1 MSHWAQFEDRVRETA
16 RYIWKRPCLPK
27 RVGGVNLDG
36 VVRIDPEIEIFLEI
50 TENRTLSKVREDV
63 VKLQT
68 AKSAAFHDGVMA
80 RCLCVV
86 NGAITPAMKEAG
98 EPHNIRVLS
107 IDDFSQMFFDFE
119 EYKVARIRAPFG
131 SAINPLTGEIDKT
144 DYVRVN
150 YLADGHK
157 KEVNSSDIA
166 NWLSEGRKI
175 ILLGEYGTGKSRC
188 IQDVF
193 RTLSENAAENFCY
206 PYAVDL
212 RSSWGLQRS
221 VELLRRHV
229 SDLGLD
235 SLETAVVRAFQVGSL
250 AVLLDGFDEIG
261 SQAWSNDVQKLRQIR
276 AKSLQAVKDTITNCK
291 GGVLVTG
298 REHYFPS
305 SEEMFSALGMEPG
318 TTIILRCKE
327 EFSDT
332 ELLDYFQKR
341 DIELDVPEWLPR
353 RPLICQTIT
362 DLADDQF
369 LEMFDDE
376 GDEVNFWNHFITV
389 LCERDARIHPS
400 FDSATIHSI
409 FIYLSR
415 LTRTKPANIG
425 PISLVE
431 LQHAFEDATGA
442 VPVEEASVMLQRLP
456 TLGRVS
462 SGSNDRQFVDIYILD
477 GLRAKDVVRCCLGSP
492 EDLTAA
498 CCSSWTNSLDDLGQ
512 RVLARDASL
521 NDQSKLDFAR
531 QAVKGGNKTLS
542 CDLIGALT
550 RKSDSAFDFQGLSVN
565 DGTFMV
571 LNLREREISNLRIE
585 DTYVGEL
592 VLPALDNKKVE
603 ISNCITPRVIGITSP
618 AGLPYWIKDL
628 EAEAYDSV
636 ASVSRIRRIGLKPA
650 HEVLATVI
658 RKTFFQKGSGRK
670 EEALLRGLGSPS
682 TRNSSRRILN
692 LLVREGLL
700 TSFKGNDGMVYSPVR
715 SHTKRMQTLL
725 DELEGSTDPIW
736 IQVGEM

>member
-1 MSHWAQFEDRVRETA
+1 MRETA
-16 RYIWKRPCLPK
+16 QYIWKRPCTPK

-36 VVRIDPEIEIFLEI
+36 VVVLDPEIEVFVEI
-50 TENRTLSKVREDV
+50 TENRTLAKVREDV

-68 AKSAAFHDGVMA
+68 AKSAAFQNGVMA
-80 RCLCVV
+80 RCFCVV
-86 NGAITPAMKEAG
+86 NGNITPAMKEAG

-107 IDDFSQMFFDFE
+107 IDAFSRMFFDFE
-119 EYKVARIRAPFG
+119 EYRVARINAPFG
-131 SAINPLTGEIDKT
+131 SAINPLTGEIDTT
-144 DYVRVN
+144 DYVGVN
-150 YLADGHK
+150 YVAEGQK
-157 KEVNSSDIA
+157 KEVNSTDIA
-166 NWLSEGRKI
+166 KWLSEGKKI

-193 RTLSENAAENFCY
+193 RVLSEGAAENFCY

-221 VELLRRHV
+221 SELLRRHV

-235 SLETAVVRAFQVGSL
+235 TLETSVVRAFHVGSV

-276 AKSLQAVKDTITNCK
+276 AKSLLAVKDTVSACK

-305 SEEMFSALGMEPG
+305 SEEMFSALGMDSG
-318 TTIILRCKE
+318 ATIVLRCKD

-332 ELLDYFQKR
+332 ELLEYFQKR

-369 LEMFDDE
+369 LAMFDDE
-376 GDEVNFWNHFITV
+376 GDEVKFWNHFITV

-400 FDSATIHSI
+400 FDSSTIHSI

-415 LTRTKPANIG
+415 LTRTKSANIG
-425 PISLVE
+425 PISLSE
-431 LQHAFEDATGA
+431 LQHAFESATGA

-477 GLRAKDVVRCCLGSP
+477 GLRAKDVVRCCLGP
-492 EDLTAA
+492 PDELAA
-498 CCSSWTNSLDDLGQ
+498 VCGSVWTNPLDDLGQ

-531 QAVKGGNKTLS
+531 QALKGGNRTLS

-550 RKSDSAFDFQGLSVN
+550 RKNTVTFDFEGLSVD

-571 LNLREREISNLRIE
+571 LNLREREISNIRIA

-603 ISNCITPRVIGITSP
+603 IVNCITPRVIGITSP

-670 EEALLRGLGSPS
+670 EEALLRGLGSPA
-682 TRNSSRRILN
+682 TRNSSRKILN
-692 LLVREGLL
+692 LLEREGLL
-700 TSFKGNDGMVYSPVR
+700 TSFKGDDGMVYSPVR
-715 SHTKRMQTLL
+715 AHTKRMQKLL
-725 DELEGSTDPIW
+725 DELQSSTDDIW
-736 IQVGEM
+736 VQAGEL